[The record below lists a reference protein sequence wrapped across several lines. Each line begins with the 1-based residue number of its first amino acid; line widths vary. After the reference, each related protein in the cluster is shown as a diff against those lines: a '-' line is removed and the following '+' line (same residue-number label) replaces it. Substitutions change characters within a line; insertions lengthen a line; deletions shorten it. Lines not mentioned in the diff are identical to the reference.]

1 MNKKIREAMRQAEKM
16 DSIREEQ
23 NRRYQKMQEFRAQQE
38 WDTEQ
43 QKLRNIESKASYGQ
57 KYAHMKHQILQQNR
71 QDYEQARAQR
81 QDCLEKKY
89 EIIQENTLRLREK
102 YERQKS

>member
-43 QKLRNIESKASYGQ
+43 QRLRNIESKASYGQ

-71 QDYEQARAQR
+71 
-81 QDCLEKKY
+81 
-89 EIIQENTLRLREK
+89 
-102 YERQKS
+102 